1 MKATKYIA
9 MAAVALAFAACS
21 NDELASVEQ
30 HPAANGMKPVE
41 FSTALSNVT
50 RAQIMG
56 ESDLTEYWVQANGT
70 FYKEDGSPVTNPK
83 LTLTKS
89 GSTWTYKV
97 NSDDAASTLYWPM
110 EDYTSTFAAWY
121 YDGGSE
127 QGALDNRSAQKDA
140 IGAYATHSS
149 DDEGNTVSLDFK
161 HAVSKAVF
169 QAKLHQS
176 EGNTKIKIDIKEVA
190 FHNVGYA
197 ATAYTLPTAETT
209 MGAFTV
215 NTTEKR
221 DLVAARATHSFIT
234 EPAGDPAATDLGTP
248 MLVMPQAIEGQDL
261 SATEWNAPY
270 ISVLAQ
276 IRYDNG
282 EGLAVFPENAG
293 ENDYAWIAL
302 PLPADFTGF
311 TAHHKYIFTLNF
323 RNDALG
329 KVDRDQDPN
338 DDGGDDDTDDKV
350 AEEDEGT
357 DITPAHSGIALSVTV
372 TEVLDFE
379 EDGDY
384 EVNSNRPTAYTKCPD
399 GNHPHL
405 IDLGLPSGT
414 LWACCNVGATTPEA
428 NGDYFAWGETS
439 TKTSYYQSDYNFVN
453 IGSDIAG
460 TSYDAATAIWGAS
473 WRMPTKTQ
481 VEELI
486 NSTTKAWTTQN
497 DVNGYKFTGSN
508 GGEVF
513 LPAAGYRAGT
523 SLEYAG
529 SYGYYWS
536 STNKDM
542 GSSYLTI
549 FYGDNGGYIYCS
561 YEGRDQGRSVRP
573 VYSN

>member
-9 MAAVALAFAACS
+9 MAAAALAFAACS

-70 FYKEDGSPVTNPK
+70 FYKEDGTPVTNPK

-97 NSDDAASTLYWPM
+97 NSDDAASVLYWPM
-110 EDYTSTFAAWY
+110 EDYTSSFAAWY
-121 YDGGSE
+121 YEGGSA
-127 QGALDNRSAQKDA
+127 QGALDNSSAQKDA

-215 NTTEKR
+215 NTTDKR

-261 SATEWNAPY
+261 SAAEWNAPY

-311 TAHHKYIFTLNF
+311 VAHHKYIFTLNF

-357 DITPAHSGIALSVTV
+357 DITPAHSGIALGVTV
-372 TEVLDFE
+372 EDVLDFE

-384 EVNSNRPTAYTKCPD
+384 EVNEAAAFSPCPD
-399 GNHPHL
+399 NNHPHW
-405 IDLGLPSGT
+405 IDLGLTSGT
-414 LWACCNVGATTPEA
+414 QWLCCNQGATVPEEYGNYYTYDNA
-428 NGDYFAWGETS
+428 LSYNPPSLAQIQELLDGTNSELKTLNG
-439 TKTSYYQSDYNFVN
+439 
-453 IGSDIAG
+453 
-460 TSYDAATAIWGAS
+460 
-473 WRMPTKTQ
+473 
-481 VEELI
+481 
-486 NSTTKAWTTQN
+486 
-497 DVNGYKFTGSN
+497 VNGQLFTSKNN
-508 GGEVF
+508 GNTVF
-513 LPAAGYRAGT
+513 LPAAGHLSEGD
-523 SLEYAG
+523 LEYADW
-529 SYGYYWS
+529 YGFYWS
-536 STNKDM
+536 SALNESIPGRASILTFFL
-542 GSSYLTI
+542 GSTVFGTSNCD
-549 FYGDNGGYIYCS
+549 YGL
-561 YEGRDQGRSVRP
+561 SVRP
-573 VYSN
+573 VRQN